1 MHKAYLGSIGKEWGS
16 EMGRNPINGVKTS
29 RLSLWATEAQLNWG
43 ILGDSVACALEVSPH
58 QSQPQEMRKQGT
70 YSPTLVS
77 HWLRATCWGTSWGH
91 YQVPPR
97 FSLREGLVA
106 QLQGVLSVDNLP
118 LSTHSVIALGAGS
131 CLAKVTSF
139 HGGPYLMMIEVG
151 I

>member
-1 MHKAYLGSIGKEWGS
+1 M
-16 EMGRNPINGVKTS
+16 
-29 RLSLWATEAQLNWG
+29 
-43 ILGDSVACALEVSPH
+43 
-58 QSQPQEMRKQGT
+58 
-70 YSPTLVS
+70 
-77 HWLRATCWGTSWGH
+77 
-91 YQVPPR
+91 PPR

-106 QLQGVLSVDNLP
+106 QLRGGVLSADNLP